1 MTVNIVLIS
10 CRKKYELLPN
20 GDFAVDEDGE
30 KKEYKEEGETVFI
43 GYTYDLPKVE
53 TSAECCLTTR

>member
-1 MTVNIVLIS
+1 M
-10 CRKKYELLPN
+10 
-20 GDFAVDEDGE
+20 DEDGE

-53 TSAECCLTTR
+53 TSTEYCLTTR